1 MGTGT
6 GWTRFLGA
14 RPAEAEGVERDDPQ
28 ALYADLHGLAT
39 RLFRR
44 EPGPQTLQPTALV
57 HEALLRLADER
68 HDGADRARLLA
79 AAARTMRRLLID
91 RARRRRLLLE
101 GFREESHESAAAL
114 LRLDGLLDLESG
126 LERLGA
132 AHPELRELVELRW
145 FAGLSTEEIARE
157 QGVSPRTV
165 KRRWQLALASLQ
177 QSLEVER

>member
-1 MGTGT
+1 M
-6 GWTRFLGA
+6 GA
-14 RPAEAEGVERDDPQ
+14 RSAEAGRVGPDDSQ
-28 ALYADLHGLAT
+28 ALYADLHRLAT

-68 HDGADRARLLA
+68 HDGADRVRLLA

-91 RARRRRLLLE
+91 RARRRRLLLD
-101 GFREESHESAAAL
+101 GFREESEDSAGAVA
-114 LRLDGLLDLESG
+114 RLDGLLDLEAG

-132 AHPELRELVELRW
+132 THPELRELVELRW

-157 QGVSPRTV
+157 QGIAPRTV
-165 KRRWQLALASLQ
+165 KRRWQLARASLQ